1 MARILL
7 VDDDPD
13 IRFVA
18 SLSLKRGKHE
28 VIPAASGREAL
39 DFFAAGGACDLIIC
53 DRMMPEMNGVQV
65 LEELRS
71 RNLIAGRRFV
81 FLTAKAQAQE
91 VAEGLG
97 LGASGYLTK
106 PFEPKE
112 LLSQV
117 NQLLQSQPLQSL
129 QGPPPHPVG

>member
-28 VIPAASGREAL
+28 VIPASSGREAL
-39 DFFAAGGACDLIIC
+39 DFFAGGGACDLIIC
-53 DRMMPEMNGVQV
+53 DRMMPEMNGLQV

-117 NQLLQSQPLQSL
+117 NALLLGAAA
-129 QGPPPHPVG
+129 GPPPQPVG

>member
-7 VDDDPD
+7 IDDDPD

-28 VIPAASGREAL
+28 VVSASGGREAL
-39 DFFAAGGACDLIIC
+39 DFFAGGGACDLIIC
-53 DRMMPEMNGVQV
+53 DRMMPEMNGLQV

-71 RNLIAGRRFV
+71 RGLITGARRFV

-112 LLSQV
+112 LLSHV
-117 NQLLQSQPLQSL
+117 NELLQFATPLPLQ
-129 QGPPPHPVG
+129 PVG

>member
-18 SLSLKRGKHE
+18 SLTLKRGKHE
-28 VIPAASGREAL
+28 VVAKASGREAL
-39 DFFAAGGACDLIIC
+39 DFFASGGACDLIIC
-53 DRMMPEMNGVQV
+53 DRMMPEMNGLQV
-65 LEELRS
+65 LEELRG
-71 RNLIAGRRFV
+71 RKLIEGRRFV
-81 FLTAKAQAQE
+81 FLTAKAQTQE
-91 VAEGLG
+91 VAEGMK

-117 NQLLQSQPLQSL
+117 EQLLRP
-129 QGPPPHPVG
+129 GA